1 MMPPF
6 GNLAIELVKATSLV
20 SLITIAD
27 LTYRA
32 KSLADMTLQVEQ
44 IFGLVLVFY
53 FVMAQVLTLGIR
65 ALEKHLG
72 KGMDRG
78 GLA

>member
-1 MMPPF
+1 
-6 GNLAIELVKATSLV
+6 
-20 SLITIAD
+20 
-27 LTYRA
+27 
-32 KSLADMTLQVEQ
+32 MTLQVEQ

-53 FVMAQVLTLGIR
+53 FVMAQVLTLSIR
-65 ALEKHLG
+65 ALEKRLG